1 MYQPIFVT
9 PRSIDVY
16 IRRLPEK
23 IEPDPQRPQYL
34 KTLRGIGYRF
44 ELPKWVRLRSVNSP
58 AGLAVE
64 KGPTL
69 WLPVLVELA
78 PERNRQLSPEVM
90 LWTPISHRTKSR
102 DELS

>member
-1 MYQPIFVT
+1 M

-16 IRRLPEK
+16 IRRLREK

-34 KTLRGIGYRF
+34 KTLRGIGATGSNSQNRF
-44 ELPKWVRLRSVNSP
+44 ISIQQFTAV
-58 AGLAVE
+58 LAVE
-64 KGPTL
+64 KGPTS